1 MPWHQTVLDHK
12 QTYWWPQNL
21 TYFLLV
27 FFGNSRFRI
36 HFHWLVERIKMID
49 YTWFETR
56 GNGCWI
62 VHMALKY
69 VKHLSN
75 TAEFNYKTYEHRYH
89 AFGKT
94 SEGDTEIYLIY
105 LCRQLTGGLIAY
117 LTWYRIVCAH
127 WCSLCILITVRHG
140 GMPREYYN
148 IRFILKSW
156 PLTAGTLSDLENVFF
171 ISICVFHCLIAL
183 IHTLM
188 MFVYLIIN

>member
-1 MPWHQTVLDHK
+1 
-12 QTYWWPQNL
+12 
-21 TYFLLV
+21 
-27 FFGNSRFRI
+27 
-36 HFHWLVERIKMID
+36 MID

-148 IRFILKSW
+148 IRFILLLSW

-171 ISICVFHCLIAL
+171 YFYMRFPLPHCLNSYFNDVRLSNYKLAL
-183 IHTLM
+183 VHGMAWCRHGGKPFPEPIMTQFADAYVRHWAS
-188 MFVYLIIN
+188 YR